1 MLLLFAVNKHLLDLP
16 TDPIQHC
23 FSALLYIT
31 NEQRLCSKFVD
42 QLIPVEWIIV
52 FVSQLI
58 YNVTCVKNIKQVHHS
73 FQTIALERFQQ
84 KNWQNKFNQ
93 FFINFKFNV
102 FNIFVFF
109 FEGWV
114 GEEVTLCLIIAHS
127 TLRLT
132 LGEL

>member
-23 FSALLYIT
+23 FSAFVDIN

-93 FFINFKFNV
+93 FF
-102 FNIFVFF
+102 
-109 FEGWV
+109 
-114 GEEVTLCLIIAHS
+114 
-127 TLRLT
+127 
-132 LGEL
+132 